1 MAIWKTAEY
10 RKWVISV
17 CSSFADVFDEGAI
30 FLRFQRKTNVTDM
43 RYIACDRSCVKR
55 TAAKFINILYGMDN
69 M

>member
-1 MAIWKTAEY
+1 M
-10 RKWVISV
+10 
-17 CSSFADVFDEGAI
+17 CSSFADVFDESAI

-55 TAAKFINILYGMDN
+55 TAAKFINILCGIDN